1 MEETIQ
7 MAQPKIGL
15 NETTAIKCEKC
26 GCETFVQAVLL
37 RKVSPILTGTGQ
49 PGIIP
54 IPTFV
59 CTNCG
64 GVNQEMLP
72 KELQTGDSTSN
83 E

>member
-1 MEETIQ
+1 MENLQ
-7 MAQPKIGL
+7 QPKINL
-15 NETTAIKCEKC
+15 NQTTAIKCEKC
-26 GCETFVQAVLL
+26 GCETFMEAVML

-59 CTNCG
+59 CTKCG

-72 KELQTGDSTSN
+72 KELQNQED

>member
-1 MEETIQ
+1 MAKDLQ
-7 MAQPKIGL
+7 MPQPKIGL
-15 NETTAIKCEKC
+15 DQTTAVKCEKC
-26 GCETFVQAVLL
+26 GCETFIEAVML

-59 CTNCG
+59 CVKCSH
-64 GVNQEMLP
+64 VNTEMLP
-72 KELQTGDSTSN
+72 KELQNQEEDG